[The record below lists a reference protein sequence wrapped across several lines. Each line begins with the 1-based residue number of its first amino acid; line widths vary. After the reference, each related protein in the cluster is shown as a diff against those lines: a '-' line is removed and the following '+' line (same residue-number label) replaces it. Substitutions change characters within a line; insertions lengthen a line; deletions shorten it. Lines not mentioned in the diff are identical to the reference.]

1 MISSQFEIVQDA
13 LQARPFDRTKL
24 TGPHLRL
31 TDAWTSTTPG
41 TQIWGDILGHLGHVL
56 RHERLTG
63 AESDPF
69 LEADF
74 VGRGIDL
81 SKTELFGLRIT
92 PMANSLVRVKLGT
105 EWLPN
110 WLNGQRMWLDHAI
123 ASPNELRWQT
133 ARPITTKARVSNDDP
148 IAVDPAVSWIAPQ
161 MTHYRSKA
169 QAIALR
175 SVAFAAAGTT
185 VHVVLPTGSGKSLV
199 GIAPG
204 LIDPAATTVVIVP
217 TIALALDQEIQARR
231 NYANANLPAELA
243 YHGGR
248 PTADKRAIR
257 ERLRTGA
264 QRLLFA
270 SPESFV
276 QSLAE
281 PLRDLARRGGLTYIV
296 IDEAHL
302 VYSWG
307 TDFRPEFQLA
317 ASLISELRILA
328 QDKSMVEPK
337 TVLMTATLSAEA
349 LRLNEALFSDGRSI
363 FVGTSYLRT
372 ELRYLDAQSDE
383 SDRQVRLLE
392 LMRHC
397 PKPAIVYTTRRQ
409 DAEDL
414 VAALRSNGFGRCAA
428 FHGKVSDAQREAV
441 LNGWSSYSE
450 KTSIDTV
457 VGTSAFGLGVDQSDV
472 RTIAHA
478 CIPRSV
484 DRFYQE
490 VGRAGRDGH
499 TSISVWLPSPA
510 RDFANS
516 RVELTRLI
524 GHEKAWNRWIAMRD
538 SPAEVAASSSGNIV
552 VDLRRI
558 PIHNNADN
566 EQNRLWNR
574 NILTILRRA
583 GVITFTSPLAP
594 EGNKFISESD
604 EEWEKRLAAEWE
616 IYRNTLEISYAGDA
630 GSLDEPAF
638 EAAFQLVK
646 REVKQRED
654 ESFERIRQLL
664 ASHICWGEHFADE
677 YSLHVPEIA
686 GVDYVLSPSCS
697 GCPACSGKKSGLE
710 PPVVALRPTPA
721 VPRLNLVLMPALRE
735 EFFGREILLV
745 TYDPALR
752 RQQSAGVSRF
762 RRMVGAAVT
771 NGIRQVLYSRALDP
785 STIEEIRIGVGHSP
799 LVVLEEADLQV
810 SRRALDY
817 PTLLIA
823 AVGDPMSKAL
833 IYPPADAVPRVIV
846 APAGTPTPDRPH
858 LSLED
863 VLQPNVGLEE
873 LVRRI

>member
-31 TDAWTSTTPG
+31 TDAWTSATPG
-41 TQIWGDILGHLGHVL
+41 TQIWGDVLGHLGHVL
-56 RHERLTG
+56 RHQRLTE
-63 AESDPF
+63 AEAYPF

-74 VGRGIDL
+74 VRRGIDL
-81 SKTELFGLRIT
+81 SEAELFGLRIT
-92 PMANSLVRVKLGT
+92 PVADSKVRIELGT
-105 EWLPN
+105 EWLPD
-110 WLNGQRMWLDHAI
+110 WLDGQRMWLDHAI
-123 ASPNELRWQT
+123 ASPGQLRWQT
-133 ARPITTKARVSNDDP
+133 PRPISTKARVDNDDP
-148 IAVDPAVSWIAPQ
+148 IAVEPAVSWIAPQ

-175 SVAFAAAGTT
+175 SVAFAAPGST
-185 VHVVLPTGSGKSLV
+185 VHVVLPTGTGKSLV

-204 LIDPAATTVVIVP
+204 LIDPTATTVVIVP
-217 TIALALDQEIQARR
+217 TVALAIDQEIQARR
-231 NYANANLPAELA
+231 IFTNANLPVELA
-243 YHGGR
+243 YHGDR

-257 ERLRTGA
+257 ERLRSGT

-317 ASLISELRILA
+317 ASLISELRLLA
-328 QDKSMVEPK
+328 HDRSMVEPK
-337 TVLMTATLSAEA
+337 TILMTATLSAPA

-363 FVGTSYLRT
+363 FVGTNYLRT
-372 ELRYLDAQSDE
+372 EIRYLDALCDE
-383 SDRQVRLLE
+383 SDRQERLLE

-409 DAEDL
+409 DADDL
-414 VAALRSNGFGRCAA
+414 VAVLRSNGFGRSAA
-428 FHGKVSDAQREAV
+428 FHGKVSDTQRETV
-441 LNGWSSYSE
+441 LKGWSSYSE
-450 KTSIDTV
+450 QTSIDIV
-457 VGTSAFGLGVDQSDV
+457 VGTSAFGLGVDQFDV
-472 RTIAHA
+472 RTIVHA

-499 TSISVWLPSPA
+499 TSISVWLPIPA
-510 RDFANS
+510 CDFASS

-538 SPAEVAASSSGNIV
+538 NPAQISASSPGNIV
-552 VDLRRI
+552 VDLRRV
-558 PIHNNADN
+558 PVHSGADS
-566 EQNRLWNR
+566 EKNRLWNR

-583 GVITFTSPLAP
+583 GVVTFTSPPSP
-594 EGNKFISESD
+594 ENGKFIGESD
-604 EEWEKRLAAEWE
+604 DEWEKRLKAEWE
-616 IYRNTLEISYAGDA
+616 IHRNTLEIRYASDA
-630 GSLDEPAF
+630 GSLDESAF
-638 EAAFQLVK
+638 DAAFQCVK
-646 REVKQRED
+646 QEVKQRED
-654 ESFERIRQLL
+654 QSFERMRQLL
-664 ASHICWGEHFADE
+664 ASQICWGEHFADE

-686 GVDYVLSPSCS
+686 GADYVLSPSCS
-697 GCPACSGKKSGLE
+697 GCPACSQTKSGME
-710 PPVVALRPTPA
+710 SPVVALRPTPA
-721 VPRLNLVLMPALRE
+721 TPRLNLPLMPALE
-735 EFFGREILLV
+735 EQFFGRKILLV
-745 TYDPALR
+745 TYEPALR
-752 RQQSAGVSRF
+752 RQQFAGISRF
-762 RRMVGAAVT
+762 RRIVNAAVS
-771 NGIRQVLYSRALDP
+771 NGIRQILYSRALDP
-785 STIEEIRIGVGHSP
+785 SMIEEIRLGVGISP
-799 LVVLEEADLQV
+799 LVVLEEVDLRA

-817 PTLLIA
+817 PTLLIT
-823 AVGDPMSKAL
+823 AVGDPVAKPL
-833 IYPPADAVPRVIV
+833 IYPPAEAVSRIVI

-858 LSLED
+858 LNLED
-863 VLQPNVGLEE
+863 VLQPNVELNE

>member
-1 MISSQFEIVQDA
+1 MTSVQFDIVRDA
-13 LQARPFDRTKL
+13 LQARHFDRTKL

-31 TDAWTSTTPG
+31 TDAWTSPTPG
-41 TQIWGDILGHLGHVL
+41 RHIWGDVLALLGHVL
-56 RHERLTG
+56 RHERLTE
-63 AESDPF
+63 AEADPF
-69 LEADF
+69 VEADF
-74 VGRGIDL
+74 DSRDIDL
-81 SKTELFGLRIT
+81 SDAELFGLRIT
-92 PMANSLVRVKLGT
+92 YPGGGIARVEIGDD
-105 EWLPN
+105 WLPN
-110 WLNGQRMWLDHAI
+110 WLRGQRSWLDHAI
-123 ASPNELRWQT
+123 ASPNHLRWKT
-133 ARPITTKARVSNDDP
+133 ARPITTEARVGNDDP
-148 IAVDPAVSWIAPQ
+148 IAIDPAVSWIAPE

-175 SVAFAAAGTT
+175 SVAFAAPGTT

-217 TIALALDQEIQARR
+217 TVALAIDQEIQARR
-231 NYANANLPAELA
+231 IYANANLPTKLA
-243 YHGGR
+243 YHAEM

-257 ERLRTGA
+257 DRLRSGT

-317 ASLISELRILA
+317 ASLISELRALA
-328 QDKSMVEPK
+328 QDNAAVEPK
-337 TVLMTATLSAEA
+337 AVLMTATLSAAA
-349 LRLNEALFSDGRSI
+349 LRLNNDLFSDGRSI
-363 FVGTSYLRT
+363 FVGTNYLRT
-372 ELRYLDAQSDE
+372 ELRYLDALTDE
-383 SDRQVRLLE
+383 SLRHKRLLE

-409 DAEDL
+409 DAEAL
-414 VAALRSNGFGRCAA
+414 VATLHLNGFGRCAA
-428 FHGKVSDAQREAV
+428 FHGDVSDSQKETV
-441 LNGWSSYSE
+441 LNGWSSCSRQ
-450 KTSIDTV
+450 TSVDIII
-457 VGTSAFGLGVDQSDV
+457 GTSAFGLGVDQSDV
-472 RTIAHA
+472 RTIVHA

-499 TSISVWLPSPA
+499 TSISIWLPSPA
-510 RDFANS
+510 GDFATS
-516 RVELTRLI
+516 RIELTRLI

-538 SPAEVAASSSGNIV
+538 NPAVVTKSAPGHIV
-552 VDLRRI
+552 VDLRRV
-558 PIHNNADN
+558 PLHSGADN
-566 EQNRLWNR
+566 EKNRLWNR

-583 GVITFTSPLAP
+583 GVITFASPPSP
-594 EGNKFISESD
+594 EGNKFIGESD
-604 EEWEKRLAAEWE
+604 DEWEKRLAAEWE
-616 IYRNTLEISYAGDA
+616 MYRNTLEIRYDSDG
-630 GSLDEPAF
+630 GSLDEDAF
-638 EAAFQLVK
+638 EAAFQRVK
-646 REVKQRED
+646 REVQQRED
-654 ESFERIRQLL
+654 ASFARIRLLL
-664 ASHICWGEHFADE
+664 ASELCWGKHFSDE

-686 GVDYVLSPSCS
+686 GADYVLSPSCS
-697 GCPACSGKKSGLE
+697 GCPACSHTKSGLE
-710 PPVVALRPTPA
+710 PPVVSLRPTPP
-721 VPRLNLVLMPALRE
+721 VPRLDFPLMPALHE
-735 EFFGREILLV
+735 QFFGRETLLV

-762 RRMVGAAVT
+762 RRIVDAAVA

-785 STIEEIRIGVGHSP
+785 STIAEVTVGVGHSP
-799 LVVLEEADLQV
+799 LVVLEETDLQV

-823 AVGDPMSKAL
+823 AVGDPISTSL
-833 IYPPADAVPRVIV
+833 IYPPPEAVSRVVV
-846 APAGTPTPDRPH
+846 APAGTPAPDRPH
-858 LSLED
+858 LTLED